1 MKLFITSIIPSS
13 LVLSESGGSVLFG
26 VPITKSHELSIFF
39 KIMEGD
45 IKNEK
50 FEEFKSYIRDWG
62 ISHSTLEEVFMKIT
76 KKNSRFFE

>member
-26 VPITKSHELSIFF
+26 VPITKSNDLLIFF

-50 FEEFKSYIRDWG
+50 SEEFKSYIRDWG
-62 ISHSTLEEVFMKIT
+62 INHSTLEEVFMKIT

>member
-26 VPITKSHELSIFF
+26 VPIAKSHELSIFF

-50 FEEFKSYIRDWG
+50 SEEFKSYIRDWG